1 MSATI
6 YKLPTADDFGRVEDL
21 TATVASYL
29 DEIVSDLKRPFD
41 GDRETEAEPV
51 TLAYAGHAFLFA
63 RFLRFYANNLGKM
76 AGQIEDAVA
85 ELREAQEEDG
95 SRVGL
100 GEETWLEYATRRARQ
115 WREAADEAE
124 RVLTRGERR
133 EAGDGS

>member
-1 MSATI
+1 MTTTI

-41 GDRETEAEPV
+41 RNRETEAEPV
-51 TLAYAGHAFLFA
+51 TLAFAGHAFLLA
-63 RFLRFYANNLGKM
+63 RFLREYAELFAESAGK
-76 AGQIEDAVA
+76 IEDAVA

-124 RVLTRGERR
+124 EALTRGERR
-133 EAGDGS
+133 ERGDV